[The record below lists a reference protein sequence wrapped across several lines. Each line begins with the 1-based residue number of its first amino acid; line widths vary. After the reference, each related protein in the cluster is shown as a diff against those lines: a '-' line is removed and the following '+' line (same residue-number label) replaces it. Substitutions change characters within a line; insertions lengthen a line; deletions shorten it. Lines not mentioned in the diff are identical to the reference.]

1 MYHKLTFAPIIWTVD
16 VFLHQI
22 LSLSIA
28 DHDSNVP
35 PRGGAPVGIVIAF
48 FGDFQTPPC
57 SCRVLSC
64 VNRQISLKLLV
75 SGK

>member
-1 MYHKLTFAPIIWTVD
+1 MYYKLTFVPIIWTVH

-22 LSLSIA
+22 LSLVIA

-35 PRGGAPVGIVIAF
+35 PRGGAPIRIVIAF
-48 FGDFQTPPC
+48 LGDLQAPPC
-57 SCRVLSC
+57 SGRVLPC

-75 SGK
+75 GGK